1 MGSSQLLIK
10 KIKRK
15 KRDKVFMNMETKV
28 CKKCDIEKPEDE
40 FYIEKKNLD
49 GLMGTCKVCYSH
61 NQKKWRKS
69 NSVKV
74 RERSRTYYENNKEKV
89 SSYHQKYRNENHE
102 NILKKATEYRNNNR
116 EKIREDL
123 RLWKKN
129 NLDKVVDSRK
139 QQGKRNEI
147 DVIFNLKNRMRC
159 RLYHFLVR
167 NNITKKSK
175 TFEIVGCTPEFLKE
189 HLEKQFKEGM
199 SWDNRSEWQIDHI
212 IPLSSAKTE
221 EEIYQLSHY
230 TNLQPLWAEDN
241 LKKGNKIL
249 KTI

>member
-1 MGSSQLLIK
+1 
-10 KIKRK
+10 
-15 KRDKVFMNMETKV
+15 MNMELKV
-28 CKKCDIEKPEDE
+28 CKKCLIEKSLDE
-40 FYIEKKNLD
+40 FYNEKRNLD
-49 GLMGTCKVCYSH
+49 GLMGSCKDCYNF
-61 NQKKWRKS
+61 NQKKWSKS
-69 NSVKV
+69 NPHKV
-74 RERSRTYYENNKEKV
+74 MERHRTYYENNKEKV
-89 SSYHQKYRNENHE
+89 SSYFEKYRNENHE
-102 NILKKATEYRNNNR
+102 NILIRAREYRKNNR
-116 EKIREDL
+116 EKIIENL

-129 NLDKVVDSRK
+129 NPDKVVKSRK

-159 RLYHFLVR
+159 RLFHFLNK

-175 TFEIVGCTPEFLKE
+175 TFEIVGCSPEFLKE
-189 HLEKQFKEGM
+189 YLEKQFKDGM
-199 SWDNRSEWQIDHI
+199 SWDDRNKWHIDHI
-212 IPLSSAKTE
+212 IPLCSAKTE